1 VGAFE
6 ETFRTTFP
14 TARALP
20 GAVKVPPTRPEA
32 ALPGSIGK
40 LRLGT
45 LKRRTV
51 SRRGRSRATPKVR
64 ATKAPKLAKIAKP
77 RATPAARKTASF
89 GEKLGAQVQRQ
100 VVAAAISRVAPRRGR
115 VAARARTAA
124 RTVAGKLTPGDIANV
139 KRAAA
144 LIGKAS
150 LVGAAGAAA
159 YAITRKSK
167 LGGVAGDAAVSRYYA
182 ADESKKQARFNR
194 FRAALK
200 AERAKGA
207 VSSARVN
214 ALAKQFGPF

>member
-1 VGAFE
+1 MGAFE
-6 ETFRTTFP
+6 ETYRTTFP
-14 TARALP
+14 AARALP
-20 GAVKVPPTRPEA
+20 GAVKVPTTRPEA

-40 LRLGT
+40 LRAST

-51 SRRGRSRATPKVR
+51 SRRGPSRSRSKVR
-64 ATKAPKLAKIAKP
+64 APRLAKIAKP

-89 GEKLGAQVQRQ
+89 GEKLGAEVQRK
-100 VVAAAISRVAPRRGR
+100 VVAAAISRVAPRRG
-115 VAARARTAA
+115 VAARGRAAA
-124 RTVAGKLTPGDIANV
+124 RTVAAKLTPGDIANV
-139 KRAAA
+139 KRAAT

-159 YAITRKSK
+159 YALTRKSK

-182 ADESKKQARFNR
+182 ADESKKQARFSR

-207 VSSARVN
+207 VSSARVK
-214 ALAKQFGPF
+214 ALAQQYGPF